1 MKRISN
7 IYKDVCD
14 IDNIIHMTD
23 MVLSK
28 IRNKNKKEEFIL
40 HKIEHIAN
48 IKERLESKNI
58 EFNEY
63 NIFLI
68 TDPKCRIILSQNI
81 EDKIINH
88 LIAKHILIRTFE
100 SKFIDSMCATRLGR
114 GTSYAIKLMKKYINE
129 IKLKYNN
136 FYILKIDIK
145 KYFYNIDHN
154 VLKGILKKHIK
165 DKDALKI
172 LNIII
177 DSTNDDYI
185 NKKIEKLKNNR
196 IKILNDEL
204 LIKETNELPFYKIGK
219 GCGIGDMTSQS
230 FGLLYLMEICHYIK
244 EELHIKYFINF
255 MDDFILI
262 HEDKDYLKYCL
273 NVIRNKL
280 LNEYKLE
287 INSKTRIY
295 SIKEGV
301 EFLGFRFILKNNKLI
316 LKLRNKNKIK
326 FKNQIKILK
335 QLKDYKYINDKK
347 YNMILSSLKGH
358 LQYGNCKNL
367 YIKNVNIKKIEN
379 IFYDKEKVLI

>member
-7 IYKDVCD
+7 IYKNVCD
-14 IDNIIHMTD
+14 VDNIIEMTD

-28 IRNKNKKEEFIL
+28 VRNRNRKEEFIL
-40 HKIEHIAN
+40 HKTEHIAN
-48 IKERLESKNI
+48 IKDRLERKNI
-58 EFNEY
+58 GFAEY

-114 GTSYAIKLMKKYINE
+114 GTSYAIKLMKKYINS
-129 IKLKYNN
+129 IKLKHKN
-136 FYILKIDIK
+136 FYVLKIDIK

-154 VLKGILKKHIK
+154 VLKEILKKHIK
-165 DKDALKI
+165 DKDALEI

-177 DSTNDDYI
+177 DSTNEPYI
-185 NKKIEKLKNNR
+185 NKKIDILKVNR
-196 IKILNDEL
+196 IKSLRDDL
-204 LIKETNELPFYKIGK
+204 LIQETNELPSYKVGK
-219 GCGIGDMTSQS
+219 GCGIGDMTSQT
-230 FGLLYLMEICHYIK
+230 FGLIYLMEICHYIK
-244 EELHIKYFINF
+244 EDLHIKYFINF
-255 MDDFILI
+255 MDDFVLL
-262 HEDKDYLKYCL
+262 HEDKQYLKKCL
-273 NVIRNKL
+273 IKIREKMM
-280 LNEYKLE
+280 NEYKLE
-287 INSKTRIY
+287 LNKKTRIY

-316 LKLRNKNKIK
+316 LKLRNKTKAK

-335 QLKDYKYINDKK
+335 QLKDYKYINEKK

-358 LQYGNCKNL
+358 LQSGNCKNL
-367 YIKNVNIKKIEN
+367 YMKNVINKHKVNQRNKKNI
-379 IFYDKEKVLI
+379 